1 MSPREILKKI
11 ISEQGSCM
19 WVNNRTVTVCVHC
32 PLSAPVSCLYNVSKM
47 VGGIT
52 DIHFCMAAKKTLDA
66 LDVENILLGDDNEH
80 Q

>member
-1 MSPREILKKI
+1 
-11 ISEQGSCM
+11 
-19 WVNNRTVTVCVHC
+19 
-32 PLSAPVSCLYNVSKM
+32 M